1 MEIEPETYK
10 FNVLNV
16 FQRFSKNG
24 DNLLSLLKNYDQI
37 IVLSWNFAK
46 FEKLSNFLCFWAN
59 AFHNTT
65 FTHQK
70 WWFMAI
76 LTNRASPKLV
86 QKRVSLDAVVKCK
99 SNSVRIFTLK
109 NLIYLQIRPPF
120 RGGPSNL
127 AMYWTFASRLFN
139 LNHNSLIHILL
150 SPCME
155 SPLKKDLFL
164 FLLLTV

>member
-120 RGGPSNL
+120 RGGVPRTL
-127 AMYWTFASRLFN
+127 PYSRRW
-139 LNHNSLIHILL
+139 NHSSIMFIVIVDQPNQ
-150 SPCME
+150 
-155 SPLKKDLFL
+155 LKQP
-164 FLLLTV
+164 

>member
-1 MEIEPETYK
+1 MKTEIEPETYK

-120 RGGPSNL
+120 RGG
-127 AMYWTFASRLFN
+127 
-139 LNHNSLIHILL
+139 SLE
-150 SPCME
+150 PCHMMVICGFW
-155 SPLKKDLFL
+155 DIWWFRAYDR
-164 FLLLTV
+164 